1 MVWYCIVPEGGPPF
15 YQVTSNAGPPINGCM
30 FVEIA
35 VFQIASKMGG
45 VRIDQHLDARA
56 CI

>member
-45 VRIDQHLDARA
+45 VAN
-56 CI
+56 